1 MTETKVQTEAIA
13 RYIHEES
20 LELGLMPKSWQTHI
34 QEGSPTYGRGWRIAA
49 VCPKTGAHFNHPA
62 TASGGDYLGW
72 SRTEANGQL
81 RRIMQGLTFMKLS
94 KKAARGRYG
103 RK

>member
-1 MTETKVQTEAIA
+1 MRETSTQTEAIA
-13 RYIHEES
+13 RYIHEQS
-20 LELGLMPKSWQTHI
+20 LELGLMPKSWQTYI
-34 QEGSPTYGRGWRIAA
+34 REGSPTYGRGWQIYACDPNYREFA
-49 VCPKTGAHFNHPA
+49 HPA

-72 SRTEANGQL
+72 SRREANGQL

-94 KKAARGRYG
+94 KKDARDRYA